1 MNSTLGP
8 LQSSFLRTTGHGGAG
23 APFAAAGVVR
33 AAPPD
38 VRAAGASLACVC
50 AALPCRKKRAVS
62 APVRHGEIHEEI
74 HERTGADWA
83 RAELGGETLA
93 PAVLPSE
100 SKTKRDEHSERKPRW
115 GRLARATHVLW

>member
-1 MNSTLGP
+1 M
-8 LQSSFLRTTGHGGAG
+8 
-23 APFAAAGVVR
+23 R

-50 AALPCRKKRAVS
+50 AALPCNKKCAVS
-62 APVRHGEIHEEI
+62 APVRHGEI

-100 SKTKRDEHSERKPRW
+100 SKTKQDEHLERRPRW
-115 GRLARATHVLW
+115 GEIGEGDSRPLVGMVDGDGVDGEDRYVRVSNAGV